1 MRLSN
6 RLRMVAD
13 MVPDC
18 DAVADI
24 GCDHAYLSV
33 WLLREGKAN
42 YAYACDVR
50 KGPLT
55 KAAETIRFFHM
66 QERAETIL
74 CDGLAGLVPAQAQ
87 VIVMA
92 GMGGELTN
100 RILTDG
106 SDCAC
111 AAETLVLQPQS
122 DWDTVRRRV
131 YALGFAITD
140 ERCVY
145 EDGKYYLC
153 MRADRV
159 SSEGAEPVSYTDAE
173 YRYGRILPQ
182 RKDMTYLAWLTEEC
196 EKKIAMVTRLS
207 EANTSLAVSRLP
219 SAVAELNEL
228 VDVIRKFL

>member
-13 MVPDC
+13 MVPNC
-18 DAVADI
+18 EAVADI

-50 KGPLT
+50 KGPLA
-55 KAAETIRFFHM
+55 KAAETIHFFHM

-74 CDGLAGLVPAQAQ
+74 CDGLAGLTPGKAQ

-106 SDCAC
+106 RGCAQS
-111 AAETLVLQPQS
+111 AEALVLQPQS
-122 DWDTVRRRV
+122 DWEMVRRRV
-131 YALGFAITD
+131 YDLGFAITE
-140 ERCVY
+140 ERCVN

-153 MRADRV
+153 MRAEKGTADATAY
-159 SSEGAEPVSYTDAE
+159 SDAE
-173 YRYGRILPQ
+173 YRYGRILTQ

-196 EKKIAMVTRLS
+196 EKKITMLNRLT
-207 EANTSLAVSRLP
+207 EADTPLAAARMET
-219 SAVAELNEL
+219 ATAELNEL
-228 VDVIRKFL
+228 VTVIRQFIE

>member
-33 WLLREGKAN
+33 WLLREGKAK

-55 KAAETIRFFHM
+55 KAAETITFFHM

-74 CDGLAGLVPAQAQ
+74 CDGLAGLTPGKAQ

-122 DWDTVRRRV
+122 DWDLVRRRV

-153 MRADRV
+153 IRADRAH
-159 SSEGAEPVSYTDAE
+159 AESVPYTDAE
-173 YRYGRILPQ
+173 YRYGQILPQ
-182 RKDMTYLAWLTEEC
+182 RKDMTYLSWLTEEC
-196 EKKIAMVTRLS
+196 EKKIAMVTRLT
-207 EANTSLAVSRLP
+207 EAETPLAAARLE
-219 SAVAELNEL
+219 SAVAELSEL
-228 VDVIRKFL
+228 AGVIRKMVF